1 MWPWFFAGDKGE
13 TIVVACVGC
22 WPWYVNFMRLP
33 QARTLVQLAISS
45 AACTSKYICVQR
57 WAHSLTIIWNHMLV
71 SWPCSSGF
79 FLLCCTEQTHN
90 KALGLL
96 SNSTL
101 IMTYV
106 LWHSDSI
113 YHLHS
118 SQLQT
123 QSSEHEDMKLI
134 SNWFPRP
141 NQRADQNKDFEAFI
155 TIYERVTRQCHL
167 LCFWWLAPGMLWEN
181 DLPMGQIVT
190 CQDQG
195 LDWVGMR
202 AWLRPKALLRPSGIK
217 SLSKNAIDTKAKGI
231 EPRLWRPGS
240 REILQPWY
248 TATWSTMSTQPL
260 RSYSGP
266 PETYWRLKS
275 PPSKSIVVPVPG
287 FIESACMSGLV
298 GS

>member
-1 MWPWFFAGDKGE
+1 MDAPTEQVMFSSGLAQLISRGN
-13 TIVVACVGC
+13 VAMIFC
-22 WPWYVNFMRLP
+22 WW
-33 QARTLVQLAISS
+33 
-45 AACTSKYICVQR
+45 QR
-57 WAHSLTIIWNHMLV
+57 WNYCCCLCWMLTLIRKLHASATSSYFGPVGNIECSLHVKVYLRSALSSFIDNNLESYVGKLAMLV
-71 SWPCSSGF
+71 WI

-167 LCFWWLAPGMLWEN
+167 LCFWWLARGCFGKMICPW
-181 DLPMGQIVT
+181 
-190 CQDQG
+190 
-195 LDWVGMR
+195 
-202 AWLRPKALLRPSGIK
+202 
-217 SLSKNAIDTKAKGI
+217 AK
-231 EPRLWRPGS
+231 
-240 REILQPWY
+240 
-248 TATWSTMSTQPL
+248 
-260 RSYSGP
+260 
-266 PETYWRLKS
+266 
-275 PPSKSIVVPVPG
+275 
-287 FIESACMSGLV
+287 
-298 GS
+298 